1 MNAPVP
7 THFDHLVYAGP
18 DLNAAV
24 AEFTERT
31 GVAPAPGGKH
41 PRGTANY
48 LVAFTVNGQRTRGYL
63 EIIGPD
69 PDRTSTEPI
78 TTFGIDELDD
88 ARLVTFAV
96 HPPDLESVIERARA
110 GGYEPG
116 SIEPLS
122 RRTPDGTEL
131 HWRLSRTATRS
142 PVVPFLIDW
151 GSTDHPASGDIPT
164 VELLGVHGTHPEPDR
179 VRGVLDLLGVD
190 LSIES
195 GTSAALHARLQ
206 TPNGQVYLT

>member
-41 PRGTANY
+41 PRGTANH
-48 LVAFTVNGQRTRGYL
+48 LVAFTVDGQRTRGYL

-69 PDRTSTEPI
+69 PDRPSTEPI
-78 TTFGIDELDD
+78 TTFGIDALDD

-110 GGYEPG
+110 DGYDPG
-116 SIEPLS
+116 PIEPLS
-122 RRTPDGTEL
+122 RRTPEGTEL
-131 HWRLSRTATRS
+131 HWRLSRPRAHS
-142 PVVPFLIDW
+142 PAVPFLIDW
-151 GSTDHPASGDIPT
+151 GSTDHPALGDLPT
-164 VELLGVHGTHPEPDR
+164 VELLGVQATHPEPDR

-195 GTSAALHARLQ
+195 GASTTLHARLQ
-206 TPNGQVYLT
+206 TPNGPVHLT